1 PDAYDRLVARLRIEP
16 HAPAEWCRAAERM
29 FIPYADRAGV
39 LLQAEHFLNRKPW
52 DFRHT
57 PLDHYPLMLH
67 YHPLN
72 IYRHQVI
79 KQTDVVLATF
89 LAGDRFTQEEKRRV
103 FEYYDPLTTGDSS
116 LSSCVQSVMAAEVG
130 DMQAAYDYFL
140 LSVAIDL
147 ANLAGNVSD
156 GIHVASCGGV
166 WMALVNGFAGLRD
179 VDGDDLRFT
188 PRLPSDWTRMRFR
201 LIFRGSRL
209 EVEMTHEATTYTLLA
224 GGPVAI
230 VSDGARFEVARGAP
244 VVVPAVEAAAAQDAA
259 A

>member
-1 PDAYDRLVARLRIEP
+1 
-16 HAPAEWCRAAERM
+16 
-29 FIPYADRAGV
+29 V
-39 LLQAEHFLNRKPW
+39 LLQDEHFLNRKPW
-52 DFRHT
+52 DFEHT
-57 PLDHYPLMLH
+57 PLEHYPLLLH

-89 LAGDRFTQEEKRRV
+89 LAGDRFTREEKRRV

-130 DMQAAYDYFL
+130 DLQAAYDYFL
-140 LSVAIDL
+140 LSAAVDL

-179 VDGDDLRFT
+179 TDGGDLRFT
-188 PRLPSDWTRMRFR
+188 PRLPADWNGMRFR
-201 LIFRGSRL
+201 LIYRGSRM
-209 EVEMTHEATTYTLLA
+209 EVEMRPGETTYRLLDGAPLTL
-224 GGPVAI
+224 
-230 VSDGARFEVARGAP
+230 VSDGQRFTITHGEP
-244 VVVPAVEAAAAQDAA
+244 VTVPIAADTDDMHAAAAAG
-259 A
+259 